1 MQQQNKQKE
10 IKKQY
15 LFKNWAPLTDC
26 VSKITHTDTDNAKD
40 LDDVMLYIIGQNI
53 GIIIHKHMG
62 VYGNVTE
69 MSQKIL

>member
-40 LDDVMLYIIGQNI
+40 LDDVMLIYNWPE
-53 GIIIHKHMG
+53 
-62 VYGNVTE
+62 YRDNY
-69 MSQKIL
+69 S